1 MPIANWYSTNSDL
14 TVLAEVEQGVLKSDP
29 LWTSSSDVRPAVPKF
44 RRSWK
49 SILNL
54 GCDIGSNFVKS
65 HHSTVKVAYLKVTKF
80 QPNFGKFGNYGK
92 YGNYGNSAILLFHDF
107 PTVKLLPQIREPL
120 VATKGN
126 LLDVRL
132 VKHCLVDVK
141 TRQTAQRQNQACKS
155 NDHCCWVRGKDQNQI
170 YAG

>member
-1 MPIANWYSTNSDL
+1 MNWNMLSLS
-14 TVLAEVEQGVLKSDP
+14 EQGVLKSDP

-65 HHSTVKVAYLKVTKF
+65 HHSAVKVAYLKVTKF
-80 QPNFGKFGNYGK
+80 QPNFGNFGN

-107 PTVKLLPQIREPL
+107 PNVEIIAQIRELP
-120 VATKGN
+120 VAMKRN
-126 LLDVRL
+126 FLDVRL
-132 VKHCLVDVK
+132 FKHCLVDVK
-141 TRQTAQRQNQACKS
+141 TRQTANRQNQAGKS
-155 NDHCCWVRGKDQNQI
+155 NDHCCWIRGKDQNQI